1 MTKVNEG
8 HLFIYLRARK
18 KAETRAKNRKEAA
31 VVMQADKGR
40 RLGRGGT
47 EKTTRKKGGRKG
59 TARPNLAARTQAGEN
74 MTHGRR
80 RGKHDAW
87 TQAGKT
93 RRTDAGGGNGRA
105 IVGDEAEHSWEK
117 GKAGRGLLSDLRM
130 GLWVESEE
138 NEGGRMVVWVLFCI
152 FAT

>member
-1 MTKVNEG
+1 MQQASIFHVSMTKVNAG

-40 RLGRGGT
+40 RQGRGGT
-47 EKTTRKKGGRKG
+47 EKTARKKGGREE
-59 TARPNLAARTQAGEN
+59 RNGEA
-74 MTHGRR
+74 
-80 RGKHDAW
+80 KP
-87 TQAGKT
+87 
-93 RRTDAGGGNGRA
+93 RRTDADEGNERA

-117 GKAGRGLLSDLRM
+117 GKTGRGLLSDLRM

>member
-1 MTKVNEG
+1 MTKVNAG

-40 RLGRGGT
+40 RQGRGGT
-47 EKTTRKKGGRKG
+47 EKTARPNLAALTQAGENTTHGQGRREG
-59 TARPNLAARTQAGEN
+59 TARPNLAARTQARE
-74 MTHGRR
+74 
-80 RGKHDAW
+80 
-87 TQAGKT
+87 
-93 RRTDAGGGNGRA
+93 RRTDAGEGNGSA

-117 GKAGRGLLSDLRM
+117 GMAGRGLLSDLRM

-138 NEGGRMVVWVLFCI
+138 NGGGRMVVWVLFCI